1 MFLWA
6 QKYKI
11 NSIYIYLKKQ
21 ILGCD
26 SDGNSEKWESVW
38 VASVMSV

>member
-1 MFLWA
+1 MST
-6 QKYKI
+6 KI
-11 NSIYIYLKKQ
+11 QNYLNLHLIQKKQ